1 MRPVGVVAKTFALML
16 LYCVV
21 GMVVEME
28 MNEWC
33 VTERRYYGETQ
44 VECERP
50 LHEGPL

>member
-16 LYCVV
+16 LYRVV

-33 VTERRYYGETQ
+33 VAEGPNYGETQ
-44 VECERP
+44 IECERP